1 MKDKP
6 VKAWIELAHRDL
18 IAAKELINNEY
29 LCNIVLFHSQQ
40 TIEKCLKALLEQ
52 NNINPPKIHGINKLF
67 SLLPELIKEKIT
79 LNDFEMNLI
88 DDIYI
93 DTRYPSNFGL
103 LPSGFPSQEEARE
116 VLEIA
121 DRIFNQT
128 ITLTGG
134 FHENR

>member
-1 MKDKP
+1 MEGAVLIRANKKGLRP
-6 VKAWIELAHRDL
+6 LLTAHLDTINTLSGIDDL
-18 IAAKELINNEY
+18 
-29 LCNIVLFHSQQ
+29 V
-40 TIEKCLKALLEQ
+40 
-52 NNINPPKIHGINKLF
+52 
-67 SLLPELIKEKIT
+67 T